1 LKLGRPRSPAPPAA
15 PGTSAAGDARG
26 AAREL
31 GPRERPVQGDRLEP
45 SRPRTPGVS
54 GAVPVV
60 AGKPPAAQAT
70 RRRSR
75 AVGPEALAEVGDR
88 VRGPRI
94 GLSAAEVIDASREL
108 SLRAAADPSLLS
120 RLRRAPFP
128 DDDRAAQLD
137 WALAYAPHVERLRDP
152 LWTVAGDDAASALVS
167 YVRGVLAARRAGV
180 VVTAELDAQ
189 VAQAQLA
196 LYQHIAEDPA
206 IYGQLDTAPY
216 PAGAADGASGGL
228 AAKLEWAIGVLVA
241 SWDPAAHPV
250 VKSNAE
256 ARAMIDLAA
265 GVLTKRANDE
275 TEVVVR
281 SARRTLEVDG
291 DTRVYAVH
299 TPPGPRPAEGWPTVL
314 FFHGSYGGYAPE
326 QSADYQALN
335 AHADAHGYQIVYPV
349 GSPQDRADLLRTG
362 RGMLNWDPVGAG
374 PGGVNDR
381 FVHALLKAVDV
392 DPTRV
397 FAAGHSQ
404 GGFYVSNLIASYP
417 RTFAGAAILGAGA
430 GSVAAMTNHGAL
442 SRKTPVYLR
451 TGEQDIH
458 RPMADDLANK
468 LDAAGWGAAL
478 RVESP
483 PLRGHEVLSEDL
495 AATLAFFDAQIP
507 LTDSDAGKIDGSTS
521 EIPPGV
527 LPFLPSIDLVDPPAS
542 LEADPVALA
551 TMKLLASHPLI
562 DVDGTG
568 ERLTADGWRL
578 ALYYLDSF
586 PEEQRA
592 AIAALRTH
600 FVVTPPPADL
610 VLDLAALPPA
620 LEGSA
625 EVQAALRYF
634 ARTPALD
641 LDGYPSVVSE
651 RELAAAEKY
660 AAQLPAEVRAGVLA
674 IREHV
679 GAPAAA

>member
-1 LKLGRPRSPAPPAA
+1 MKLGRPRTPAPPAA
-15 PGTSAAGDARG
+15 GTSASSDARG
-26 AAREL
+26 GAREV
-31 GPRERPVQGDRLEP
+31 GSPGRAVQGDRLEP
-45 SRPRTPGVS
+45 SRPRAPG
-54 GAVPVV
+54 AAPVV
-60 AGKPPAAQAT
+60 PGKPPAAPAQAA

-75 AVGPEALAEVGDR
+75 AVGPEAPAEVGDR

-94 GLSAAEVIDASREL
+94 GLSAAEVLEASREL
-108 SLRAAADPSLLS
+108 SLRAAADPALLP

-128 DDDRAAQLD
+128 DDRAAQLD

-216 PAGAADGASGGL
+216 PGAAADGDGL

-265 GVLTKRANDE
+265 GVLAKRANDE

-281 SARRTLEVDG
+281 SARRTLTVDG

-299 TPPGPRPAEGWPTVL
+299 TPPGPRPPEGWPTVL

-458 RPMADDLANK
+458 RPMADDLANT

-495 AATLAFFDAQIP
+495 AATLAYFDAQMP
-507 LTDSDAGKIDGSTS
+507 LTDGDAGKLDGSTA
-521 EIPPGV
+521 EIPPGT

-542 LEADPVALA
+542 LLADPAALA

-562 DVDGTG
+562 DLDGTG

-592 AIAALRTH
+592 AIAALRAH

-625 EVQAALRYF
+625 EVQAALRYL

-641 LDGYPSVVSE
+641 LDGYPCVVSE

-674 IREHV
+674 IRAHV
-679 GAPAAA
+679 GSPD